1 MAGFIR
7 WISVAGGI
15 VLVALMLFTSL
26 DVTLRFAFNLPIYGA
41 QEIVE
46 LGMVLVVALGM
57 AHAGWTGAHIVIDFA
72 AGLVGSRVFRA
83 IDTLLHVIGSVV
95 LGVVAWLSVEE
106 GLDAL
111 HRSAATNV
119 LQIPQYP
126 FHVALGVGLGL
137 YGLVLLLQAPRAW
150 RREAAPGASP

>member
-1 MAGFIR
+1 MTGLFR
-7 WISVAGGI
+7 WSSVVGGI

-26 DVTLRFAFNLPIYGA
+26 DVTLRAAFNLPIYGA

-57 AHAGWTGAHIVIDFA
+57 AHAGWVGAHIVIDFA
-72 AGLVGSRVFRA
+72 AGLVGSRAFRA
-83 IDTLLHVIGSVV
+83 VDAVLHVLGGVV
-95 LGVVAWLSVEE
+95 LAVVAWLSVEE

-126 FHVALGVGLGL
+126 FHVALGAGLGL
-137 YGLVLLLQAPRAW
+137 YGLVLLARAPRAW
-150 RREAAPGASP
+150 RRESARADAP